1 MPNKNNL
8 PSKQTKISHKVP
20 HSVRRILIANRGEI
34 AVRVIRTCREMGIET
49 VAVYSTADKDNLHV
63 KLADKS
69 VCIGPPPSSKSYLVM
84 QNIIMAALHTHCEA
98 IHPGVG
104 FLSENASFARLV
116 RENGLVFIGPD
127 PDVIELL
134 GDKVKARET
143 AQKYGLPITP
153 GTGAVDGKD
162 PKTIE
167 AAKKLGFP
175 VIIKAAAG
183 GGGKGM
189 RIVRKPEDLAE
200 NISIASREAESN
212 FADGTV
218 FIEKYLE
225 NPRHVELQ
233 ILADG
238 NGNVAILGERD
249 CTVQKNHQKLIE
261 ESPSPGVTDKMRKA
275 MAAGAVPMFREL
287 KYCGAGTIEFL
298 VEGEEFYFMEVNARV
313 QVEHP
318 VSEFVTGIDII
329 RQQILACTLGKMEID
344 PEKISLNG
352 WSIECRI
359 NALTPGT
366 VTRLEIP
373 GGIGVRFDSFL
384 YNGCFVPPHY
394 DSMIAKLIVYD
405 TDRKHALA
413 KMDRALREL
422 IVDGIKTNVERQ
434 RWIINHPV
442 FHYGVFGTSW
452 YGNIE
457 KDVENGR

>member
-1 MPNKNNL
+1 LANNKTN
-8 PSKQTKISHKVP
+8 TKVK
-20 HSVRRILIANRGEI
+20 RILIANRGEI

-63 KLADKS
+63 RMADKA
-69 VCIGPPPSSKSYLVM
+69 VCIGPPPSSQSYLVM
-84 QNIIMAALHTHCEA
+84 KNIVMAALHTHCEA
-98 IHPGVG
+98 VHPGVG
-104 FLSENASFARLV
+104 FLSENAAFARMV
-116 RENGLVFIGPD
+116 VENGLIFIGPD
-127 PDVIELL
+127 PGVIELL
-134 GDKVKARET
+134 GDKVQARET
-143 AQKYGLPITP
+143 AKKYGLPITP
-153 GTGAVDGKD
+153 GTGAVNAKDGKAV
-162 PKTIE
+162 E

-189 RIVRKPEDLAE
+189 RIVRKPEDLDE
-200 NISIASREAESN
+200 NITLASREAESN

-261 ESPSPGVTDKMRKA
+261 ESPSPGVTEKMRKA
-275 MAAGAVPMFREL
+275 MAAGAVPMFKEL
-287 KYCGAGTIEFL
+287 KYRGAGTIEFL
-298 VEGEEFYFMEVNARV
+298 VENEEFYFMEVNARV

-318 VSEFVTGIDII
+318 VSEYVTGVDII
-329 RQQILACTLGKMEID
+329 RQQILACTQGSMEID
-344 PEKISLNG
+344 PKAITLKG

-359 NALTPGT
+359 NAFTPGT

-384 YNGCFVPPHY
+384 YNGCTVPPHY
-394 DSMIAKLIVYD
+394 DSMVAKLIVYD
-405 TDRKHALA
+405 TDRKKALA

-422 IVDGIKTNVERQ
+422 VIEGIKTNIERQ

-457 KDVENGR
+457 KEVEHGR